1 VRSFC
6 CSFAHFVLYSYRL
19 KIGRQDEVNHL
30 QETVER
36 TQNEKRDVEAKASE
50 QAETCRQ
57 LTQANNT
64 LSAKTLRLAEEAAN
78 APVTLRRQLDEC
90 QENLRMAEEEIQ
102 ALQMSDNNQ
111 RIALM
116 DELNSVQTE
125 NSNLRAQ
132 LRALKR

>member
-1 VRSFC
+1 VRSFFL
-6 CSFAHFVLYSYRL
+6 SSARIGLYSYNL
-19 KIGRQDEVNHL
+19 KIVRQDEVNHL
-30 QETVER
+30 QEAVER
-36 TQNEKRDVEAKASE
+36 VQKEKRDIEAKTAE

-78 APVTLRRQLDEC
+78 APVALRRQLDEC
-90 QENLRMAEEEIQ
+90 QENLRKAEEEIQ
-102 ALQMSDNNQ
+102 ALQTSDNNQ